1 MEGEEIIS
9 LTHSDGERV
18 DSVRLRPV
26 VLVSNAYDRRDSA
39 ISERFL
45 VHEVPEGYYDATI
58 PEGYNDAV
66 YDYVEPTPEQYRDS
80 NELKIEWQV
89 DEEESP
95 GPKDLD
101 VE

>member
-9 LTHSDGERV
+9 MTHSDGERV
-18 DSVRLRPV
+18 DIVRLRPNV
-26 VLVSNAYDRRDSA
+26 TVSNAYDRRDNA
-39 ISERFL
+39 ISKRFL
-45 VHEVPEGYYDATI
+45 VHEVPEAYY
-58 PEGYNDAV
+58 DAV